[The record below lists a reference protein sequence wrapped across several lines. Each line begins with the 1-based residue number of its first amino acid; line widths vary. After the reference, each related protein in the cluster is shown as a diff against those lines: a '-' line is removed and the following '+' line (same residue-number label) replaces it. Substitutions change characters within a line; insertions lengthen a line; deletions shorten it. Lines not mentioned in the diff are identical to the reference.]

1 MSFTGNP
8 GPMQSQAFPVAHGS
22 SGSVLDR
29 LNPALAL
36 LSKREQFDPS
46 DNMAKSF
53 QSKSETFEERV
64 VYLQVFFE
72 GALFDTPN
80 QFMTQTLFPFRMYDD
95 INFGWEYWHFPSMPM
110 VRTAQHAP
118 PIKNTFQR
126 KRGTATMS
134 RYAMA
139 VEGSSEA
146 DRTTTGQTI
155 TMGKLASMAHSANS
169 MFELNGFRAIFKEPA
184 LMRKYFYEAQLYGVD
199 MARKLAVELSHFD
212 VLRREPLGFQNLT
225 DSVQQ
230 EFSETMQVR
239 ATHAIISEGSRSIFA
254 QSDMM
259 QEYRKRGPGNQQ
271 FQDLQG
277 DAPALQQQV
286 AGVSLLVARRYYFD
300 GAGFTVNPMQ
310 RQIQIGGFGIADN
323 FNPSCD
329 AEQYRTRMSEAAMF
343 DVDANGGGGFQW
355 LDTAWLVANNSR
367 FNADGRLAA
376 QHYELAKRN
385 VKVANAYN
393 LPLTDSRLDMFVY
406 ATPRA
411 DGGGVV
417 FNVASHWGQMERW
430 ALMDH
435 AVRNIAGTSAAAARR
450 RIGEQNERA
459 IVAGLEQI
467 ERIRRKALTAADV
480 AFMRAAAP
488 APAGGLQAA
497 GNKYG
502 AHDLP
507 DGAAVGGVVGTAYLP
522 AGFGTFG
529 GALTIGEAAGTSAA
543 FNYIDQG
550 VRDTFQ
556 RFLPA
561 VKALFAAYREIYHR
575 ADPQMPE
582 RAQATHPAL
591 LAQYA
596 PEYYKSASP
605 DAREADEMNA
615 LLAFGYNVLT
625 EVPLPVYLDGSSAA
639 VQQPA
644 AAPRPADAEELD
656 GANDDIDGISDMLD
670 EGAPLALQNAFS
682 TNARA
687 TAFRARFEQSAFA
700 NAYQAHVDAARVR
713 TRGTVPPG
721 ADKFARFYAREVL
734 GQGRS
739 GDALETSETLRLLA
753 RVVAFVN
760 GGSAPEK
767 ITSALLR
774 SYAGEDFQGAALAS
788 LSTTAGGALYLTR
801 LSVPYERLVAGV
813 QLASPLNSGAVLAS
827 ADELARAAQ
836 QGDLARTVVFSGA
849 NSAGERRPLR
859 RAPTAAG
866 GARSALFGA
875 PRGAP
880 AFAADIGTD
889 AVPGANGDTFRVTN
903 KHLAERWAAA
913 NALADPLLRAA
924 AKMLL
929 AAPITRAVV
938 CSFAANHIALPLAHI
953 VARPHKRYATDAVVY
968 LSVPER
974 RPIAFTAVH
983 DPRVNYIYNG
993 ITETYVVH
1001 LVLYTESVLT
1011 HGQSV
1016 LIVPDARVSGYN
1028 GGDNLVPFSAATYDA
1043 AKVRKLPR
1051 DSPSVIVMA
1060 MPSGSLHGPHRHVG
1074 RAQRT
1079 AAGSSVGGGEHLFG
1093 SVFDIRGRWGR
1104 AALGNKAGAQSSAA
1118 LTAPTPAAG
1127 GNFAQYSSA
1136 FYYTYLF
1143 GFDKLK
1149 PPGVLPECRLKVAQ
1163 EFDNTVVL
1171 QERQLVS
1178 VNGGGTPDAEIA
1190 GCDHFKDA
1198 TENGCRG
1205 RRIGVDNAP
1214 YSTIYRPLPQ
1224 LPA

>member
-1 MSFTGNP
+1 MSFTGNS
-8 GPMQSQAFPVAHGS
+8 GPMQTQAFPVAHGA

-53 QSKSETFEERV
+53 QSKSESFEERV

-72 GALFDTPN
+72 GALFETPN
-80 QFMTQTLFPFRMYDD
+80 QFMTQVLFPFRVYDD
-95 INFGWEYWHFPSMPM
+95 VNFGWEYWHFPAMPM

-155 TMGKLASMAHSANS
+155 TLGKLSSMAHSANS

-199 MARKLAVELSHFD
+199 LARKLAVELSHFD
-212 VLRREPLGFQNLT
+212 ILRREPLGFQNLT
-225 DSVQQ
+225 DDVQQ

-254 QSDMM
+254 NSEMM
-259 QEYRKRGPGNQQ
+259 QEYRKRGAGNQQ

-277 DAPALQQQV
+277 DAPALQQSF

-310 RQIQIGGFGIADN
+310 RRIQVGGFGIVDN

-329 AEQYRTRMSEAAMF
+329 PEQYRTRMSEAALF

-367 FNADGRLAA
+367 FNADGNLTA

-385 VKVANAYN
+385 VKVANAYH
-393 LPLTDSRLDMFVY
+393 LPLTDNRLDMFIY
-406 ATPRA
+406 ATPRSSP
-411 DGGGVV
+411 DGGVV

-435 AVRNIAGTSAAAARR
+435 AVRNIAATSAVAARR
-450 RIGEQNERA
+450 RIGDKNEAA
-459 IVAGLEQI
+459 IIAGLEQI
-467 ERIRRKALTAADV
+467 ERIRRKALDADDL

-488 APAGGLQAA
+488 EPTSGPQAD

-507 DGAAVGGVVGTAYLP
+507 VGGAVPAGAAAGGYLP

-529 GALTIGEAAGTSAA
+529 GALTIGEAAGTSGAY
-543 FNYIDQG
+543 NYIDQN

-556 RFLPA
+556 AFLPA
-561 VKALFAAYREIYHR
+561 VTALFAAYNEIYHR

-582 RAQATHPAL
+582 RAQQTHPAL
-591 LAQYA
+591 LARYA
-596 PEYYKSASP
+596 PDYYKSASP
-605 DAREADEMNA
+605 DATEAAKMNA
-615 LLAFGYNVLT
+615 MLAFGYNVLT
-625 EVPLPVYLDGSSAA
+625 EVHLPVYLARADAAA
-639 VQQPA
+639 VPA
-644 AAPRPADAEELD
+644 GELEDLAPGFQELD
-656 GANDDIDGISDMLD
+656 GANDDIDDISSLLQG
-670 EGAPLALQNAFS
+670 GAPLILQNAFG
-682 TNARA
+682 TNAAA
-687 TAFRARFEQSAFA
+687 TAFRTSFNASAFA
-700 NAYQAHVDAARVR
+700 DAYDAYMTASRVR
-713 TRGTVPPG
+713 TRGAAVPG
-721 ADKFARFYAREVL
+721 ADAFARFVNRELL

-739 GDALETSETLRLLA
+739 AGARSAAEQVRLLT
-753 RVVAFVN
+753 RVVGFVN
-760 GGSAPEK
+760 GDTAPQK
-767 ITSALLR
+767 ITTALLD
-774 SYAGEDFQGAALAS
+774 SYAGEAPSGAAAAAQS
-788 LSTTAGGALYLTR
+788 PAGARTLYLTR
-801 LSVPYERLVAGV
+801 LSVPFERLIPGV
-813 QLASPLNSGAVLAS
+813 QLASPIDSSAVLAS
-827 ADELARAAQ
+827 ADDLARAAAA
-836 QGDLARTVVFSGA
+836 GDLARTVIFSGA
-849 NSAGERRPLR
+849 RAGERRPLR
-859 RAPTAAG
+859 QPQG
-866 GARSALFGA
+866 QSARSALFGA
-875 PRGAP
+875 ARGAP
-880 AFAADIGTD
+880 AFAGDVATD
-889 AVPGANGDTFRVTN
+889 ALPGVVASTARVTN
-903 KHLAERWAAA
+903 KNLAERWAAA
-913 NALADPLLRAA
+913 NALANPLLRAA
-924 AKMLL
+924 TKMFL

-953 VARPHKRYATDAVVY
+953 VARPHKNYSTDAVVY

-983 DPRVNYIYNG
+983 DPRVNYIYDG
-993 ITETYVVH
+993 ITEKYIVH

-1016 LIVPDARVSGYN
+1016 IIVPDARVSGYH
-1028 GGDNLVPFSAATYDA
+1028 GGDNLVPYSTRTYKVED
-1043 AKVRKLPR
+1043 VRKGNR
-1051 DSPSVIVMA
+1051 SSPSAIVMA
-1060 MPSGSLHGPHRHVG
+1060 MPSGSLHGAHRHVG
-1074 RAQRT
+1074 RAART
-1079 AAGSSVGGGEHLFG
+1079 SAGSSVGGGEHLFG
-1093 SVFDIRGRWGR
+1093 NVFDIRGRWGR
-1104 AALGNKAGAQSSAA
+1104 AALGNKGGAQSTMAITGA
-1118 LTAPTPAAG
+1118 EPAHTGAY
-1127 GNFAQYSSA
+1127 AQYSAA
-1136 FYYTYLF
+1136 FFYTYLF

-1149 PPGVLPECRLKVAQ
+1149 SPGVLRECRIKTSQ
-1163 EFDNTVVL
+1163 EYDNTVVL

-1178 VNGGGTPDAEIA
+1178 VNGGGTPDAEIP

-1205 RRIGVDNAP
+1205 RRIGTDNSP
-1214 YSTIYRPLPQ
+1214 YSNIYRPLPQ